1 MASIAIAAATDGVF
15 NRLVA
20 GLETEFGTRAA
31 EGLARHFVEA
41 EAADFYWDARSRER
55 WLGSYECLDDDTDA
69 VLDRV
74 AVTGFLD
81 GRHYVAVVLVDAL
94 DGVEAL
100 LGLRQFESKEEASA
114 AFECTR

>member
-74 AVTGFLD
+74 PDAEPWL
-81 GRHYVAVVLVDAL
+81 RHRMRPLSYRVRR
-94 DGVEAL
+94 
-100 LGLRQFESKEEASA
+100 LRRIF
-114 AFECTR
+114 